1 MYTLEWWGV
10 ALIVLVG
17 YLIGYFFGKREAS
30 NSDEIDTKTFIELQK
45 YEIDRK
51 YQAEILKH
59 QMDIA
64 GMKKKEKEDH
74 AVQED

>member
-17 YLIGYFFGKREAS
+17 YLMGFFYGKRDVS
-30 NSDEIDTKTFIELQK
+30 NGDEIDTKTFIELQK

-51 YQAEILKH
+51 YQVELLKK
-59 QMDIA
+59 QIEVA
-64 GMKKKEKEDH
+64 QKKKEEQNEVSEH
-74 AVQED
+74 

>member
-1 MYTLEWWGV
+1 MYTLEWWAI
-10 ALIVLVG
+10 ALILLAG
-17 YLIGYFFGKREAS
+17 YVFGYFTGKFRAGQEGVD
-30 NSDEIDTKTFIELQK
+30 NKTFLEMQK

>member
-10 ALIVLVG
+10 ALILLVG
-17 YLIGYFFGKREAS
+17 YLIGYFFGKREVS

-51 YQAEILKH
+51 YQAAILQKQIEVAH
-59 QMDIA
+59 
-64 GMKKKEKEDH
+64 KKKEEQN

>member
-1 MYTLEWWGV
+1 MYTLEWWGI
-10 ALIVLVG
+10 ALILLVG

-51 YQAEILKH
+51 YQAELLKK
-59 QMDIA
+59 QIEVA
-64 GMKKKEKEDH
+64 QKKKEEQN

>member
-10 ALIVLVG
+10 ALILLAG
-17 YLIGYFFGKREAS
+17 YIFGYFVGKAKEKREGVD
-30 NSDEIDTKTFIELQK
+30 NKTFLEMHK
-45 YEIDRK
+45 YEVDRK

-59 QMDIA
+59 QMDIS
-64 GMKKKEKEDH
+64 GMKKKEKENN

>member
-1 MYTLEWWGV
+1 MYTLEWWGI
-10 ALIVLVG
+10 ALILLAG
-17 YLIGYFFGKREAS
+17 YIFGYFTGRAKERNEGV
-30 NSDEIDTKTFIELQK
+30 DDKTFLEMQK